1 MRQKVEYK
9 KGDIIGTCIFIKE
22 TSPIVFEVTKTN
34 KIKTTKRC
42 ATFQCNCGKKFDCI
56 ILAVKNGNTKSCGC
70 LRDNKI
76 QQQGFKNKDHG
87 QRNHRLYKTWQG
99 MIRRCNDPN
108 DFGYYNYG
116 GRGIKVCDRWKDINN
131 FLLDMYAT
139 YQEGLELDRINVN
152 GNYEPDNCRWITR
165 KQNMNNTRRSRYIEY
180 NGITKTVSEWSDEL
194 NIPYKRLLAR
204 LNNWSVEKSFTYKN
218 KKE

>member
-1 MRQKVEYK
+1 MRQKIEYK
-9 KGDIIGTCIFIKE
+9 KGDVIGTCKFIKE
-22 TSPIVFEVTKTN
+22 INPIVFEITKTN
-34 KIKTTKRC
+34 KNKTIKRC
-42 ATFQCNCGKKFDCI
+42 ATFQCNCGKEFNCI

-70 LRDNKI
+70 NRDTKI

-87 QRNHRLYKTWQG
+87 QRKHRLYKTWQG
-99 MIRRCNDPN
+99 MLRRCNSPN

-116 GRGIKVCDRWKDINN
+116 GRGIKVCDRWKNINN
-131 FLLDMYAT
+131 FLLDMYPT
-139 YQEGLELDRINVN
+139 YKEGLELDRINVN
-152 GNYEPDNCRWITR
+152 GNYELDNCRWITR
-165 KQNMNNTRRSRYIEY
+165 KQNMNNTRKSRYIEY

-218 KKE
+218 KIE